1 MELASGESI
10 IYQGHPSWRATLG
23 IYIKGD
29 FLALLFAGLAA
40 GITYLIDDEINWAV
54 VAIVLIATMLIVMFV
69 GYVKRI
75 GTQYTITN
83 RRLHIRRGILNRTT
97 EETRIE
103 RIQNANTSQSFL
115 ERMLKVGTVDFDV
128 ASDERAGLF
137 KFAGVEDPTSVVSA
151 VNRAQMGTSA
161 AIGIAP
167 VSPGGPP
174 DETASGAEDSE
185 GL

>member
-1 MELASGESI
+1 MDLSSGESI

-23 IYIKGD
+23 VYIKGD
-29 FLALLFAGLAA
+29 FLALLLGALAA
-40 GITYLIDDEINWAV
+40 GITYLIDDEINWAI
-54 VAIVLIATMLIVMFV
+54 VAIVLIGTMLIVMLV
-69 GYVKRI
+69 GYVKRM
-75 GTQYTITN
+75 GTEYTITN

-137 KFAGVEDPTSVVSA
+137 KFSGVEDPQGVVSA
-151 VNRAQMGTSA
+151 VNRAQAGTPITGGGQDA
-161 AIGIAP
+161 VPVEAP
-167 VSPGGPP
+167 APRPV
-174 DETASGAEDSE
+174 DDQH

>member
-1 MELASGESI
+1 MELSSGESI

-23 IYIKGD
+23 VYIKGD
-29 FLALLFAGLAA
+29 LLAIMLAALAA
-40 GITYLIDDEINWAV
+40 GITYLIDDEINWAI
-54 VAIVLIATMLIVMFV
+54 VAIVLIGTMLIVMLV

-83 RRLHIRRGILNRTT
+83 RRLHIRRGIINRTT

-103 RIQNANTSQSFL
+103 RIQNANTSQNFL

-137 KFAGVEDPTSVVSA
+137 KFAGVEDPPGVVSA

-167 VSPGGPP
+167 VQPGEPAPPPPP
-174 DETASGAEDSE
+174 DGE